1 MNPALQRAYHLI
13 HTEPDESMRLANLV
27 LNDEPKNIDALFCAG
42 RALIAGKRFGLASN
56 LFARCMDLSPHRWE
70 PMVNYAL
77 TLISINEFVES
88 ERFLHKALKIEPKA
102 TSALNNMALLN
113 VHLGNPE
120 KAIEYAKRSLAVDPN
135 QPDPKE
141 SMGYANLML
150 GNFREGWEGYEA
162 MLESNIFRE
171 MKPLNDEPYWKGE
184 QGGTLYVQQEQG
196 LGDEISF
203 ASVLPDAMRD
213 NDIVL
218 ECTPKL
224 EGLFRRS
231 FPQIEV
237 TTKNRRTRRKVD
249 YGSLIGSLCHYYRND
264 AKDFPGSAFLL
275 PDPERRAAFRALLD
289 TQAGPKIGIAWTGGL
304 KTTFAARRSLSLEA
318 MLPVLSIPGVTW
330 ISLQYKDPTAEIAAF
345 RKAHGIDIKHWSWIA
360 ESDDYDNQAALVAEL
375 DCVVT
380 VTTAI
385 AHLAGALGKPAFV
398 LVPSKPRWFYGQS
411 GITVPW
417 YDSMRLFRQSDR
429 WPLESVRNAVTKHI
443 GSQERAAA

>member
-1 MNPALQRAYHLI
+1 
-13 HTEPDESMRLANLV
+13 
-27 LNDEPKNIDALFCAG
+27 
-42 RALIAGKRFGLASN
+42 
-56 LFARCMDLSPHRWE
+56 
-70 PMVNYAL
+70 
-77 TLISINEFVES
+77 
-88 ERFLHKALKIEPKA
+88 
-102 TSALNNMALLN
+102 MALLN

-171 MKPLNDEPYWKGE
+171 MKPLNDEPYWQGE

-224 EGLFRRS
+224 EGLFKRS

-249 YGSLIGSLCHYYRND
+249 YGALIGSLCHYYRND

-330 ISLQYKDPTAEIAAF
+330 VSLQYKDPTAEIAAF
-345 RKAHGIDIKHWSWIA
+345 KKAHGIDIKHWSWIA